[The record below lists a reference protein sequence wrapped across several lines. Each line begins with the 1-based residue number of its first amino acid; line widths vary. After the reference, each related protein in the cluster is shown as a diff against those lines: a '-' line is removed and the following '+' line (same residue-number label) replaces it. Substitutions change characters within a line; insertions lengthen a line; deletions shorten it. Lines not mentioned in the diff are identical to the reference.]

1 MSKRE
6 IKWKYPESIVSCEW
20 LRKNLS
26 DKNIR
31 IYDCTTYLHY
41 TDNHPSKP
49 YDVESGIKNYRK
61 GHIPNSAFMDIQE
74 KLSNKSSDFKFTI
87 LDYEILANNFQDLGI
102 GDPYHII
109 LYSGNGIQWATR
121 AWWLIFILGFSKA
134 SILDGG
140 IKEWK
145 RLGFELEKGE
155 NRYKKAIFVPRID
168 KTVFVDKE
176 QTYNSMN
183 QKGCILLN
191 ALTSD
196 LHRGENS
203 RYGRPGRIPGSKN
216 IPFEELVEDS
226 QKLISPQKAKAIFK
240 NKNIN
245 QKIRV
250 LNYCGGGIAATLN
263 AFVLR
268 QLGIEKIEIY
278 DNSMSEWAMD
288 HQLPIEKDNI
298 LK

>member
-74 KLSNKSSDFKFTI
+74 KLSNNSSDFKFTI

-121 AWWLIFILGFSKA
+121 AWWLIFILGFSKV

-176 QTYNSMN
+176 QTYTSMN

>member
-1 MSKRE
+1 MSERE

-41 TDNHPSKP
+41 TDTHPSKP

-74 KLSNKSSDFKFTI
+74 KLSNNDSDFKFTI
-87 LDYEILANNFQDLGI
+87 PDYEILANNYQDLGI

-121 AWWLIFILGFSKA
+121 VWWLIFILGFSKV

-155 NRYKKAIFVPRID
+155 NTYKKARFVPRID

-176 QTYNSMN
+176 QTYTSLNK
-183 QKGCILLN
+183 KGCILLN

-226 QKLISPQKAKAIFK
+226 QKLISPQKAQAIFK

-288 HQLPIEKDNI
+288 HQLPIEKDYI

>member
-74 KLSNKSSDFKFTI
+74 KLSNNSSDFKFTI

-121 AWWLIFILGFSKA
+121 AWWLIFILGFSKV

-176 QTYNSMN
+176 QTYTSMN

-216 IPFEELVEDS
+216 IPFGELVEDS
-226 QKLISPQKAKAIFK
+226 QKLISPQKAQAIFK

>member
-49 YDVESGIKNYRK
+49 YDVESGMKNYRK

-74 KLSNKSSDFKFTI
+74 KLSNNSSDFKFTI

-121 AWWLIFILGFSKA
+121 AWWLIFILGFSKV

-176 QTYNSMN
+176 QTYTSMN

>member
-1 MSKRE
+1 M
-6 IKWKYPESIVSCEW
+6 P
-20 LRKNLS
+20 
-26 DKNIR
+26 
-31 IYDCTTYLHY
+31 
-41 TDNHPSKP
+41 
-49 YDVESGIKNYRK
+49 
-61 GHIPNSAFMDIQE
+61 
-74 KLSNKSSDFKFTI
+74 KFG
-87 LDYEILANNFQDLGI
+87 LEF
-102 GDPYHII
+102 
-109 LYSGNGIQWATR
+109 
-121 AWWLIFILGFSKA
+121 
-134 SILDGG
+134 
-140 IKEWK
+140 
-145 RLGFELEKGE
+145 EKGE
-155 NRYKKAIFVPRID
+155 NKYKKARFVPRID
-168 KTVFVDKE
+168 KTIFIDKE
-176 QTYNSMN
+176 QTYSSMN
-183 QKGCILLN
+183 KKGCILLN

-226 QKLISPQKAKAIFK
+226 QKLISPRKAQAIFK

-288 HQLPIEKDNI
+288 HQLPIEKDNV